1 MKMEKGKETI
11 KYVDAQH
18 RPFGPHQTLST
29 VPNEGYYPVEEMI
42 SMKYETETRLA
53 IMTD

>member
-1 MKMEKGKETI
+1 MEKGKETI

-18 RPFGPHQTLST
+18 RPFGPHQTLFT

-42 SMKYETETRLA
+42 SMKYEPETRLA